1 MDEIKN
7 FNNVVIVQNPSA
19 SQQYRADGFLSM
31 IKGKIIKLK
40 HPYFII
46 QINAVNKDMDVF
58 YVINRLI

>member
-1 MDEIKN
+1 ML
-7 FNNVVIVQNPSA
+7 VIVQNPSA

-31 IKGKIIKLK
+31 IKDKIIKLK

-46 QINAVNKDMDVF
+46 QINAVNKGMDVF